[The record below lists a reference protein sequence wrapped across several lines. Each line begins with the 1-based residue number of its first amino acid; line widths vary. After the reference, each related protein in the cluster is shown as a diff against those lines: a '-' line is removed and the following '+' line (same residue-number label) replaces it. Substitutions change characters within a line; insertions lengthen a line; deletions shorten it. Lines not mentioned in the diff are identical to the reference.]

1 MRKAFGILLILIGIA
16 IIPLSIAGFIWLD
29 GMACAF
35 GTASGSCPPPDFTSP
50 ESLMLVWF
58 PSALG
63 VLLIALSLWFLRK
76 RKATPATDRVS

>member
-1 MRKAFGILLILIGIA
+1 MRKAVGILLILIGIA

-35 GTASGSCPPPDFTSP
+35 GAASGSCPPPDFTSP